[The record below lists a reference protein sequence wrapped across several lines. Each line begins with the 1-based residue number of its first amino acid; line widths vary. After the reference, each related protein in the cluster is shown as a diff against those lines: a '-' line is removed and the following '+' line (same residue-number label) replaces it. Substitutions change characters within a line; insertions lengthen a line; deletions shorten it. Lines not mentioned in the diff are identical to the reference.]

1 MNVVKRSGTKEPL
14 DVEKIHK
21 AVAWACEG
29 INNVSVSDVM
39 MEAQPQFHN
48 NIRTENIHRVIVD
61 GAAKLINSNSN
72 YQYVASKLLVFDLY
86 QKVYGSPTPSHLYET
101 VKSNC
106 TLGVYD
112 KDLLNWYSEDEW
124 NIING
129 YIKHSRDY
137 SLTYAAVSQILD
149 KYLVQDRQ
157 SKKYYET
164 PQIMFI
170 LIAAVAFRTRPNR
183 LKLIKDTYNLLSTFK
198 ISLPTPIL
206 AGLRTTTKQFSSC
219 VLMDIGDDLSSITDG
234 ASAITKY
241 AAKRAGL
248 GINGGRIRA
257 VGSKVG
263 NGEIVHTGVTPFY
276 RQFESALKSC
286 SQGGIRD
293 ASSTVYAPVWHYEI
307 EDILVLKNNKGTNE
321 TRVRRLDYSIQWD
334 KFLLRK
340 AVKNEDMALFSPHDV
355 PDLYEAF
362 FKKDRTEFETLYT
375 KYAADKKIRKKVV
388 KAREVLISFLK
399 ESQETGRVYLM
410 FADNTNQQSPFKL
423 PIYMSNLCSE
433 ISLPTKPIR
442 NKVIQTDSTNGIVEF
457 EGLVQLCTLGAVNLG
472 NIDLDNTDDMQQR
485 MYILVNLLNEVLDY
499 QDYMLPQARRASM
512 LHRPLGIGVIN
523 YAYFLAKNKLKYN
536 DQESHDLTHRLA
548 EQMYYYALRASV
560 DLAAERGTALP
571 GIDDTIYSEGKTLLD
586 VYCKEVDSITNEPLH
601 LDWDSLK
608 ADLAKF
614 GVYNS
619 TLLALMPSE
628 SSSTVSNATNGVE
641 PIRAINTTK
650 FNKKNTF
657 VIVAPDANKVKYDFL
672 WEMTPAHFE
681 GYIRNMAVFQKF
693 VCQAIS
699 TNLSYN
705 PKFFPDEKI
714 SISVLLKD
722 MILLAKYGLK
732 TRYYVNTAGLET
744 KDSNLPD
751 GVAEEGDGCESG
763 ACKI

>member
-1 MNVVKRSGTKEPL
+1 MNLLTSKVKITDVVEGQYILSRNIEKNLDEYNKVSRVYRPTVSAENQLGILLENGTF
-14 DVEKIHK
+14 VETSLNHPTLVFRENQWQYVLGRELI
-21 AVAWACEG
+21 
-29 INNVSVSDVM
+29 VSDICYTNKG
-39 MEAQPQFHN
+39 E
-48 NIRTENIHRVIVD
+48 
-61 GAAKLINSNSN
+61 S
-72 YQYVASKLLVFDLY
+72 
-86 QKVYGSPTPSHLYET
+86 
-101 VKSNC
+101 
-106 TLGVYD
+106 
-112 KDLLNWYSEDEW
+112 
-124 NIING
+124 
-129 YIKHSRDY
+129 
-137 SLTYAAVSQILD
+137 
-149 KYLVQDRQ
+149 
-157 SKKYYET
+157 
-164 PQIMFI
+164 
-170 LIAAVAFRTRPNR
+170 
-183 LKLIKDTYNLLSTFK
+183 
-198 ISLPTPIL
+198 
-206 AGLRTTTKQFSSC
+206 
-219 VLMDIGDDLSSITDG
+219 
-234 ASAITKY
+234 
-241 AAKRAGL
+241 
-248 GINGGRIRA
+248 
-257 VGSKVG
+257 
-263 NGEIVHTGVTPFY
+263 EIVELRKLNIDENFADFEVDVTNNYYAGAEPD
-276 RQFESALKSC
+276 KMMVVHN
-286 SQGGIRD
+286 
-293 ASSTVYAPVWHYEI
+293 SSTVYAPVWHYEI
-307 EDILVLKNNKGTNE
+307 EDILVLKNNKGTHE

-442 NKVIQTDSTNGIVEF
+442 NKVIQTDSTSGTVEF

-614 GVYNS
+614 GTYNS

>member
-106 TLGVYD
+106 ALGVYD
-112 KDLLNWYSEDEW
+112 KDLLSWYSEDEW

-129 YIKHSRDY
+129 YIKHNRDY

-157 SKKYYET
+157 SRKYYET
-164 PQIMFI
+164 PQVMFI

-293 ASSTVYAPVWHYEI
+293 ACVSSTSYVDICDGLVYNNIYYKINDYI
-307 EDILVLKNNKGTNE
+307 ETIFGNISVIDVVNFIINLPKGTTLE
-321 TRVRRLDYSIQWD
+321 DAHMQRV
-334 KFLLRK
+334 
-340 AVKNEDMALFSPHDV
+340 
-355 PDLYEAF
+355 
-362 FKKDRTEFETLYT
+362 FE
-375 KYAADKKIRKKVV
+375 
-388 KAREVLISFLK
+388 
-399 ESQETGRVYLM
+399 
-410 FADNTNQQSPFKL
+410 
-423 PIYMSNLCSE
+423 E
-433 ISLPTKPIR
+433 IS
-442 NKVIQTDSTNGIVEF
+442 
-457 EGLVQLCTLGAVNLG
+457 
-472 NIDLDNTDDMQQR
+472 
-485 MYILVNLLNEVLDY
+485 
-499 QDYMLPQARRASM
+499 
-512 LHRPLGIGVIN
+512 
-523 YAYFLAKNKLKYN
+523 
-536 DQESHDLTHRLA
+536 TH
-548 EQMYYYALRASV
+548 
-560 DLAAERGTALP
+560 
-571 GIDDTIYSEGKTLLD
+571 
-586 VYCKEVDSITNEPLH
+586 KE
-601 LDWDSLK
+601 
-608 ADLAKF
+608 
-614 GVYNS
+614 
-619 TLLALMPSE
+619 
-628 SSSTVSNATNGVE
+628 
-641 PIRAINTTK
+641 
-650 FNKKNTF
+650 TF
-657 VIVAPDANKVKYDFL
+657 V
-672 WEMTPAHFE
+672 
-681 GYIRNMAVFQKF
+681 
-693 VCQAIS
+693 
-699 TNLSYN
+699 
-705 PKFFPDEKI
+705 
-714 SISVLLKD
+714 
-722 MILLAKYGLK
+722 
-732 TRYYVNTAGLET
+732 
-744 KDSNLPD
+744 
-751 GVAEEGDGCESG
+751 SG
-763 ACKI
+763 T

>member
-1 MNVVKRSGTKEPL
+1 MNLLTSKVKITDVVEGQYILSRNIEKNLDEYNKVSRVYRPTVSAENQLGILLENGTF
-14 DVEKIHK
+14 VETSLNHPTLVFRENQWQYVLGRELI
-21 AVAWACEG
+21 
-29 INNVSVSDVM
+29 VSDICYTNKG
-39 MEAQPQFHN
+39 E
-48 NIRTENIHRVIVD
+48 
-61 GAAKLINSNSN
+61 S
-72 YQYVASKLLVFDLY
+72 
-86 QKVYGSPTPSHLYET
+86 
-101 VKSNC
+101 
-106 TLGVYD
+106 
-112 KDLLNWYSEDEW
+112 
-124 NIING
+124 
-129 YIKHSRDY
+129 
-137 SLTYAAVSQILD
+137 
-149 KYLVQDRQ
+149 
-157 SKKYYET
+157 
-164 PQIMFI
+164 
-170 LIAAVAFRTRPNR
+170 
-183 LKLIKDTYNLLSTFK
+183 
-198 ISLPTPIL
+198 
-206 AGLRTTTKQFSSC
+206 
-219 VLMDIGDDLSSITDG
+219 
-234 ASAITKY
+234 
-241 AAKRAGL
+241 
-248 GINGGRIRA
+248 
-257 VGSKVG
+257 
-263 NGEIVHTGVTPFY
+263 EIVELRKLNIDENFADFEVDVTNNYYAGAEPD
-276 RQFESALKSC
+276 KMMVVHN
-286 SQGGIRD
+286 
-293 ASSTVYAPVWHYEI
+293 SSTVYAPVWHYEI
-307 EDILVLKNNKGTNE
+307 EDILVLKNNKGTHE

-442 NKVIQTDSTNGIVEF
+442 NKVIQTDSTSGTVEF

-672 WEMTPAHFE
+672 WEMTPEHFE